1 MSSGSPRGWSAATL
15 GNAVSIALLALLGLW
30 LLRFQ
35 AGPWWVAPPRP
46 ERWWWAA
53 AVLALYAAFCGL
65 IWWRSRAA
73 AVSAGVASAAELSA
87 VDRDTVLVVYATQ
100 TGFALELAQRTAEAL
115 NQAGTSAL
123 VAAIDALDRQRLS
136 QGGRM
141 LFIVSTT
148 GEGDPPDHALRFVQ
162 EVLGQPAD
170 LQRLR
175 YAVLALGDR
184 DYEQF
189 CAFGQRLDQWLRQH
203 QAQPLFE
210 MIEVDDA
217 DEHALNHWQEQLGAI
232 GGTSRISLA
241 RSRFEAWQL
250 AERRELNPGSCGGSV
265 FHLTLLPP
273 VGATPTWNAG
283 DIAEV
288 APRNPPQVVAAFLQ
302 TLQLDE
308 KTNVVFEGRNEP
320 LASALARAH
329 LPSPSSVTGLDA
341 QPLADTL
348 RPLPHRDYS
357 IASLPSDGNLQLLLR
372 RVVRPDG
379 TPGICSSWLC
389 DHLPL
394 NGEVEL
400 RIRTNPNFHLPE
412 MSRRMI
418 LIGNGTGI
426 AGLRGHLKARVQ
438 AGAERNWLL
447 FGERNASRD
456 FFFGDEIQHWQSQGA
471 IQRLDLAFS
480 RDQSARV
487 YVQDKLR
494 EAAQVLH
501 QWVCDGAAIYV
512 CGSLVG
518 MAPAVDGV
526 IREVLGDEQV
536 EQLLASGRYRRD
548 VY

>member
-1 MSSGSPRGWSAATL
+1 MSSGASRWCSAATL
-15 GNAVSIALLALLGLW
+15 GNVITIALLALLGLW
-30 LLRFQ
+30 LVRLQ
-35 AGPWWVAPPRP
+35 AGPWWIAPPRP
-46 ERWWWAA
+46 DRWWAA
-53 AVLALYAAFCGL
+53 AFVLVLYAAFCGV
-65 IWWRSRAA
+65 IWWRSKAA
-73 AVSAGVASAAELSA
+73 AAGAGIASAAELA
-87 VDRDTVLVVYATQ
+87 AIGGDTVLVVYATQ

-123 VAAIDALDRQRLS
+123 VAAIDALDRHRLS

-162 EVLGQPAD
+162 DVMGQPAE
-170 LQRLR
+170 LRRLR

-210 MIEVDDA
+210 RIEVDDA
-217 DEHALNHWQEQLGAI
+217 DEEALHRWQDQLGSI

-265 FHLTLLPP
+265 YHLTLLPP
-273 VGATPTWNAG
+273 AGVTPTWNAG

-288 APRNPPQVVAAFLQ
+288 APRNPQPVVAEFVQALG
-302 TLQLDE
+302 LDAE
-308 KTNVVFEGRNEP
+308 TRVVFEGRTER
-320 LASALARAH
+320 LGSALARAH
-329 LPSPSSVTGLDA
+329 LPPVASVTGLNP
-341 QPLADTL
+341 QTLVDTL

-357 IASLPSDGNLQLLLR
+357 IASLPDDGNLQLLLR
-372 RVVRPDG
+372 RVIRPDG

-426 AGLRGHLKARVQ
+426 AGLRGHLKARVR

-447 FGERNASRD
+447 FGERNESRD
-456 FFFGDEIQHWQSQGA
+456 FFFGDEIQHWRSQGA

-480 RDQSARV
+480 RDQNARV

-494 EAAQVLH
+494 EAAHVLH